1 MTLEEYAARQA
12 QQAPQA
18 QEPQRKN
25 QLDAV
30 AARIDAE
37 KLSLLMAEARQA
49 IDEYR
54 SPATLLTVITGAIFG
69 QDSAESAAVA
79 KAIEQDRAPGGH
91 ELAIA
96 ALREQRRQLN
106 QQAKKLTEQQKAVA
120 EAIEKVNAAE
130 RELMTPAA
138 DGALIDVMTFCNNT
152 EPRETLLQ
160 EAAALFE
167 KHRRNPAAMGLL
179 YGSLAAQAG
188 YTAGRYD
195 LMQQQELAELKA
207 RILTAANG

>member
-1 MTLEEYAARQA
+1 MTLEEYAA
-12 QQAPQA
+12 QQVPQA
-18 QEPQRKN
+18 QEPQQAN

-37 KLSLLMAEARQA
+37 RLSLLMADARQA

-69 QDSAESAAVA
+69 KDSAEAAAVA
-79 KAIEQDRAPGGH
+79 KAIAQDRAPGGS

-106 QQAKKLTEQQKAVA
+106 QQAKKLTEQQKAIA
-120 EAIEKVNAAE
+120 EALEKVNAAE
-130 RELMTPAA
+130 RELMQAPAA
-138 DGALIDVMTFCNNT
+138 DGTLIDVMTFCSNT
-152 EPRETLLQ
+152 EPRETLLT
-160 EAAALFE
+160 EAAALYQQ
-167 KHRRNPAAMGLL
+167 HRRNQAAMGLL
-179 YGSLAAQAG
+179 YGSLSRQAG

-207 RILTAANG
+207 RILEAANG